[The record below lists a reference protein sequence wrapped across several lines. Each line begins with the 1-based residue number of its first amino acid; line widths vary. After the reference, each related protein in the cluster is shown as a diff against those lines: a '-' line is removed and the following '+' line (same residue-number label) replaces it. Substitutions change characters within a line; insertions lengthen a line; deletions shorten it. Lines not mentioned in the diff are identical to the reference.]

1 MNIKKHIPNSIT
13 SLNLLSGCLSIIYA
27 LNGDFKTAF
36 LLIIAASIFD
46 FCDGFSARL
55 LKAYSPMGKELDSIA
70 DIVSFGVAPSMMLF
84 SYMQSITPS
93 YLAYTPLLIAAFSGL
108 RLAKFNIDE
117 RQTENFIGLAT
128 PACALLCGS
137 LLYSLSIYSD
147 VAEWLSD
154 YVFIVPI
161 LSITLS
167 LLLVSEVPMFSLK
180 VKSLS
185 WKSSSHIYIFLAL
198 SVVIATAS
206 ALLGVNWSVWLFA
219 TLLLYIVINV
229 FNWVIGSSKN

>member
-1 MNIKKHIPNSIT
+1 MNIRKHIPNSIT
-13 SLNLLSGCLSIIYA
+13 SLNLLSGCLSIICA

-36 LLIIAASIFD
+36 LLMIAASIFD
-46 FCDGFSARL
+46 FCDGFAARL

-93 YLAYTPLLIAAFSGL
+93 YLAFTPLLIAVFSGL

-137 LLYSLSIYSD
+137 LLYSLSTYSD

-154 YVFIVPI
+154 YVFIIPI
-161 LSITLS
+161 LSIALS

-198 SVVIATAS
+198 SVVIAAAS
-206 ALLGVNWSVWLFA
+206 ALLGANWSVWLFA

-229 FNWVIGSSKN
+229 FNWVVSSKK